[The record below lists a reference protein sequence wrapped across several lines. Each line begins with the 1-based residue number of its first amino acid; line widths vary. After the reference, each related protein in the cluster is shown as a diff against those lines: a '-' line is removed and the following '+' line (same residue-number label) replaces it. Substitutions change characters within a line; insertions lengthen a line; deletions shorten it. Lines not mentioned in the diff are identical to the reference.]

1 MSAEGYSGTVV
12 LYDITHLHRIDLSD
26 ARQRKQTWDELHLVT
41 ALQGIVN
48 RAKPRLYLIF
58 VGDDG
63 RGATDR
69 YWLEH
74 LRQPGEWL
82 HRARLETVNNPTDLI
97 QRFRS
102 SVRGLVVWDEHVP
115 ATALVASTAA
125 GVDNLLPVRYDPDA
139 DSLYSRLTS
148 GKGALPVRLSL
159 IQQGG
164 ASLFTGRGG
173 MGSLA
178 LPSIGSAKCD
188 AFMWAVG
195 TYLRRGKCAPG
206 ALGYYSDADWL
217 RGRVKHPIERTM
229 LCNHDYFIARKGFFF
244 DLSPWD
250 DVKPVDD
257 PEQPL
262 GADLRTLKAILTASY
277 DLTGGRMTHI
287 GGFVPW
293 DFKYTDAVGEPH
305 GAVETEWRF
314 AEIASCFNAYLDA
327 DAPAIGAMA
336 NASFFMHYPLE
347 KRYSQKHPALEDLQR
362 ERYVLADGRV
372 SPLSFVAFYAGDYD
386 SSAWFY
392 RMIPRLWSDPVR
404 GQVPLAWAFNPN
416 LAHRFPVGMHFVR
429 RNASASDYFIAGDSG
444 AGYLNPGFL
453 SRPRP
458 HSGLPDGWKAWEEHC
473 RREYT
478 RWDIRITGFI
488 IDGNAR
494 AMEEQGLDAYARFSP
509 GGIAAQKVRL
519 QALHGEMP
527 ILRMRDD
534 LPTVGAVQMPQALDV
549 VGSRL
554 TGEKPQFLLFR
565 TILWTPSHHLELK
578 RAIEERYPGTK
589 VVHAGVLFALLRQHL
604 LQKDAQ

>member
-1 MSAEGYSGTVV
+1 MTRAGFAANIV
-12 LYDITHLHRIDLSD
+12 LYDLTHLHRLDLSD
-26 ARQRKQTWDELHLVT
+26 VRQRRQAWDELHLVT

-48 RAKPRLYLIF
+48 RRQPRLCVLF

-63 RGATDR
+63 RGATDL

-82 HRARLETVNNPTDLI
+82 EHAQIEKVTDVLELV
-97 QRFRS
+97 QRFRRS
-102 SVRGLVVWDEHVP
+102 FNGVVVWDERVP

-139 DSLYSRLTS
+139 GSLYTRLTQ
-148 GKGALPVRLSL
+148 GRGALPVRLALLKTDGSP
-159 IQQGG
+159 
-164 ASLFTGRGG
+164 LFTGK
-173 MGSLA
+173 GSLGPLA
-178 LPSIGSAKCD
+178 LPSTGSAKCD
-188 AFMWAVG
+188 ALTWAAG
-195 TYLRRGKCAPG
+195 TYLRRGKCSPG
-206 ALGYYSDADWL
+206 VLGYYSDAYWL
-217 RGRVKHPIERTM
+217 TGRVQLPLERTM

-244 DLSPWD
+244 DLSPWE

-257 PEQPL
+257 PGQPL
-262 GADLRTLKAILTASY
+262 GADNRTLKAILMASY
-277 DLTGGRMTHI
+277 ELTGGGMTHI

-305 GAVETEWRF
+305 GAVESEWRF
-314 AEIASCFNAYLDA
+314 VEIASCFNAYLDA

-336 NASFFMHYPLE
+336 NASFWMHYPLE
-347 KRYSQKHPALEDLQR
+347 KRYTQRHPTLEDLQR
-362 ERYVLADGRV
+362 DGYVLSNGMVA
-372 SPLSFVAFYAGDYD
+372 PYSFVAFYVGDYD

-392 RMIPRLWSDPVR
+392 RMIPRLWNDPAR
-404 GQVPLAWAFNPN
+404 GKVPLAWAFNPN

-429 RNASASDYFIAGDSG
+429 SNASSLDYFIAGDTG
-444 AGYLNPGFL
+444 AGYLNPGYL

-458 HSGLPDGWKAWEEHC
+458 HSGLPDGWKAWEAHC
-473 RREYT
+473 QREYS

-494 AMEEQGLDAYARFSP
+494 GLDVRGLDAYARFSP
-509 GGIAAQKVRL
+509 GGIAAQKIPD
-519 QALHGEMP
+519 QGLHSGMP
-527 ILRMRDD
+527 YLRMRDD
-534 LPTVGAVQMPQALDV
+534 LPGVGGLQMPRALHL

-578 RAIEERYPGTK
+578 RAIEQNYPGAK
-589 VVHAGVLFALLRQHL
+589 VVHSGTLFALLKQYLSQQSR
-604 LQKDAQ
+604 